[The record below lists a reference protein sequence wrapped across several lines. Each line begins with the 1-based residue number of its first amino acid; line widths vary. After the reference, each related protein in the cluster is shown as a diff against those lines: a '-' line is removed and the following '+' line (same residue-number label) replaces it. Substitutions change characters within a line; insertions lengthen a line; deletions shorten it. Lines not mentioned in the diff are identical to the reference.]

1 MSFYKGSQKDFERAE
16 QLIEERRLR
25 ARTPV
30 IAPASPADEIAKLAD
45 LKAKGILAEDEFVA
59 KKKQL
64 FGI

>member
-1 MSFYKGSQKDFERAE
+1 M
-16 QLIEERRLR
+16 IEERRLR